1 MWVGTDVQI
10 IDFNDD
16 IALDWTSLLL
26 TVSKM
31 IIMTRAF
38 LISLIFPNSPKA
50 PLLLKH
56 LALSYFNR

>member
-1 MWVGTDVQI
+1 MTVVWVGMDVQI

-16 IALDWTSLLL
+16 IALDWSALLL

-38 LISLIFPNSPKA
+38 LIS
-50 PLLLKH
+50 
-56 LALSYFNR
+56 